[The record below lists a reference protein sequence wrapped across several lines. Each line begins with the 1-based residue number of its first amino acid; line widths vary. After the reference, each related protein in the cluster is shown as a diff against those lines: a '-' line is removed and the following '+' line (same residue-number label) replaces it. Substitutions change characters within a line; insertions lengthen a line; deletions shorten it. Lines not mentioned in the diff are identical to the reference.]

1 MRQMQKTKFA
11 SLLRAIEKGDEP
23 VSSLDA
29 DEEENKSR
37 PLLSAIELENG
48 LRPHP
53 STATRWCLE
62 PNRHGNVLKSWL
74 IGGRR
79 MTSIAAVKEYNAA
92 NNQQSMASDSTA
104 AASSIANSKTHSKA
118 MQDLES
124 EGL

>member
-1 MRQMQKTKFA
+1 MQKTKLL
-11 SLLRAIEKGDEP
+11 SLLRAKEKGDEA

-29 DEEENKSR
+29 DEENKSR

-48 LRPHP
+48 HRPHP
-53 STATRWCLE
+53 STATRWCLQ

-92 NNQQSMASDSTA
+92 NNQQPMASDSTA
-104 AASSIANSKTHSKA
+104 AASSTTNTKTHSKA